1 MRLTPTSAV
10 APEPSEPQR
19 RRQWLALGAAIV
31 ASFSA
36 GLLAAPTVATNPAP
50 TLESTIQWMFD
61 AGLGQESGTP
71 DDAAVSAA
79 VPDIRVEKVEIFD
92 TRSGSMMA
100 IVADPA
106 TGLAAYEI
114 TVERSGL
121 DWSVSATRLGV
132 PQGR

>member
-1 MRLTPTSAV
+1 MRLTPASAV
-10 APEPSEPQR
+10 DPEPGESSR
-19 RRQWLALGAAIV
+19 RRQWIVLGATIV

-36 GLLAAPTVATNPAP
+36 GLLAAPTDPINPAP
-50 TLESTIQWMFD
+50 TLESTMQWMFA

-71 DDAAVSAA
+71 DGAAVFAA
-79 VPDIRVEKVEIFD
+79 VPDIRVEKIEMLD
-92 TRSGSMMA
+92 TRLGSMMA

-106 TGLAAYEI
+106 TGLSAYEI
-114 TVERSGL
+114 NVERSGL